1 MEQKP
6 IESVRDVMDNI
17 VGYLPTLLAGLIVLV
32 LGAIAAWV
40 VAKLVVRILIF
51 LRLDRVIVR
60 FGWGRALD
68 KGDVRHSLFGLLG
81 MILGFLV
88 FLVFLENAIV
98 LWKLTV
104 LSQLLDRLIVLIPQL
119 IVGVLI
125 LLIGWA
131 VAGVAS
137 RAAQRALYQEE
148 FGRAR
153 FVAKIVRAAIIVVT
167 CAIALVELGIAET
180 IVTGACLITFGALAL
195 SLALAFG
202 LGSRHA
208 VEAMWEQRLRPP
220 KDEPA
225 EKSDEPDESGQKQLP
240 TEGPHQ
246 RSNE

>member
-6 IESVRDVMDNI
+6 LESVRDVMTNI

-32 LGAIAAWV
+32 LGGIVAWI

-68 KGDVRHSLFGLLG
+68 KGDVRHSLFGLVG
-81 MILGFLV
+81 MVLGFLV

-104 LSQLLDRLIVLIPQL
+104 LSQLLERIIVLIPQL
-119 IVGVLI
+119 MVAALI

-131 VAGVAS
+131 VAGAAA

-153 FVAKIVRAAIIVVT
+153 FVARIVRAAILVVT
-167 CAIALVELGIAET
+167 CAIALVELDIAVT
-180 IVTGACLITFGALAL
+180 IVTGAFLITFGALAL
-195 SLALAFG
+195 SFALAFG
-202 LGSRHA
+202 LGSRRA
-208 VEAMWEQRLRPP
+208 VESMWEQRLRPP
-220 KDEPA
+220 KDEPG
-225 EKSDEPDESGQKQLP
+225 ETSDPPDRK
-240 TEGPHQ
+240 
-246 RSNE
+246 